1 MTICRMKKSLLIC
14 WGMMLALIAQAQG
27 HEARLAAMDMQ
38 HYDFKI
44 TISDSSDRIYGK
56 ATLQLELLQPAAHIV
71 LDLVAVG
78 DGGRGMQVRDIHAL
92 AGGAYTFVHQGES
105 LDIQLGATL
114 PMGSVIELE
123 IAYEGIPADGL
134 IISEN
139 KRDGRSFFGDNWPNR
154 AHHWLPTVDHPS
166 DKATVDFTVIAP
178 AHYEIVANGKLEA
191 QRVAPNGQ
199 QISHWHNA
207 EPLPTKVMVFGAADF
222 ALQDVGLVGGIPVS
236 TWVFVADETAGFHDY
251 AQGKEIL
258 QWYVTQVGA
267 YPWDKL
273 ANVQSRTRYGGM
285 ENASCIF
292 YADNSVTGDGS
303 CEALMAHEIAHQW
316 FGNSASEANWYHI
329 WLSEGFATYW
339 THVYFEQKY
348 GVPAFQ
354 KRMAAD
360 RSAIVGSG
368 PLTKLAI
375 VDPRIQ
381 DLNQLLNV
389 NSYQKGGWVLHMLR
403 CKLGDDLFFK
413 GLRAYYARYQ
423 FGNALSE
430 DLQAVME
437 STSGQDLK
445 SFFQQWL
452 YRPGFP
458 ELDVVW
464 AWKKGKK
471 EITLT
476 ITQTQTSA
484 AYEFPLEIAALDTDG
499 KALGE
504 WKVDLKTKSQKV
516 AFPLAALPAKV
527 VLDPQVKLLFQGK
540 ARQK

>member
-1 MTICRMKKSLLIC
+1 MKKSLLIC
-14 WGMMLALIAQAQG
+14 WGMLLTLFAQAQG
-27 HEARLAAMDMQ
+27 HEERLAAIDMQ

-56 ATLQLELLQPAAHIV
+56 ATLKLELLQPAAHIV

-78 DGGRGMQVRDIHAL
+78 DGGKGMQVRDIHAL

-105 LDIQLGATL
+105 LDIQLGATQ
-114 PMGSVIELE
+114 PKGSVIELE

-178 AHYEIVANGKLEA
+178 AHYEIVANGKLQA

-199 QISHWHNA
+199 QISHWHNE

-222 ALQDVGLVGGIPVS
+222 ALQDVGMVGGIPVS
-236 TWVFVADETAGFHDY
+236 TWVFAADETAGFHDY

-258 QWYVTQVGA
+258 QWYVTNVGI

-339 THVYFEQKY
+339 THLYFESKY
-348 GVPAFQ
+348 GIPAFQ
-354 KRMAAD
+354 KRMVAD

-368 PLTKLAI
+368 PFTKLAI

-403 CKLGDDLFFK
+403 CKLGNDLFYK
-413 GLRAYYARYQ
+413 GIRAYYARYQ

-437 STSGQDLK
+437 NTSGQNLNA
-445 SFFQQWL
+445 FFQQWL

-476 ITQTQTSA
+476 VTQTQAGTA
-484 AYEFPLEIAALDTDG
+484 FEFPLEITALDADG
-499 KALGE
+499 KPLGE
-504 WKVDLKTKSQKV
+504 WSVDMKTQSQKV
-516 AFPLAALPAKV
+516 TFPLAALPSKV
-527 VLDPQVKLLFQGK
+527 VLDPHVKLLFQGK
-540 ARQK
+540 ARQN